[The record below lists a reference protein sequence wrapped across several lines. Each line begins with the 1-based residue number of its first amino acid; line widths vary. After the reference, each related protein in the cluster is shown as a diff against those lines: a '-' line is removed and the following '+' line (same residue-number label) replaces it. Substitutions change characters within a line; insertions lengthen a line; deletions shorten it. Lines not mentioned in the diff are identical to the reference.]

1 VRLRLLLSESL
12 RSLTANLST
21 TVAATM
27 TVLIGMFLLGLFVA
41 LGSWVVSWSNHVKKE
56 VIVKVYFAPDSIDA
70 QIRSVNTTLDSEP
83 RFVKHVDYV
92 SKEEALARMQK
103 RYPQLVKNLA
113 GNPLPPSLEVTPTH
127 AEFADDIERSLIPH
141 PPGVDRINYGKK
153 TANRIISVAT
163 VIEIVFISAVII
175 LLIASTLLI
184 ANTIRLSIFARRR
197 EIEVMKLVGAT
208 NWFVRGPFMLE
219 GLLCGFVGALA
230 AVVLLLLGKE
240 IAMPAILGHFTTSDD
255 VQALSFWLNA
265 VILLL
270 VFEVFPILYG
280 AYISACDWRLQ
291 CTQFVGLD
299 NYTRALTDSALWHAL
314 LVTATYALIS
324 VPLQLGLGLWIA
336 YMLYQKVRGQEVFR
350 QRDAG
355 LRHRFFVLDTG
366 HGGTQ
371 QPDAGAS
378 LACEQLLQVA
388 QCCLGRRRG
397 FRRFLQLLQGDSQHR
412 RRRGAQKQEE
422 VGGVLVLQSVRRH
435 FDPFADL
442 VAERQPPAR

>member
-27 TVLIGMFLLGLFVA
+27 TVLIGMFLLGLFIA
-41 LGSWVVSWSNHVKKE
+41 LGTWVVSWSNHVKKE
-56 VIVKVYFAPDSIDA
+56 VIVKVYFAPGATDG
-70 QIRSVNTTLDSEP
+70 QIRSVNTTLDGEP
-83 RFVKHVDYV
+83 RFVKQVAFV
-92 SKEEALARMQK
+92 SKEEALSRMQK

-113 GNPLPPSLEVTPTH
+113 GNPLPASLEVTPTH

-141 PPGVDRINYGKK
+141 PQGVDRINYGKK

-219 GLLCGFVGALA
+219 GLLEGFVGALA
-230 AVVLLLLGKE
+230 AVILLLLGKQ

-270 VFEVFPILYG
+270 EGLLLG
-280 AYISACDWRLQ
+280 AAGS
-291 CTQFVGLD
+291 GL
-299 NYTRALTDSALWHAL
+299 TL
-314 LVTATYALIS
+314 
-324 VPLQLGLGLWIA
+324 
-336 YMLYQKVRGQEVFR
+336 
-350 QRDAG
+350 
-355 LRHRFFVLDTG
+355 
-366 HGGTQ
+366 
-371 QPDAGAS
+371 
-378 LACEQLLQVA
+378 
-388 QCCLGRRRG
+388 
-397 FRRFLQLLQGDSQHR
+397 RRFLR
-412 RRRGAQKQEE
+412 
-422 VGGVLVLQSVRRH
+422 V
-435 FDPFADL
+435 
-442 VAERQPPAR
+442 